1 MEHLKSYVELSET
14 FDINHKT
21 DATQYERENQ
31 PVAEK
36 IPERQQLKTSKVKA
50 DRTSDP
56 LCINDE
62 LANIEK
68 SKNASLMDPRV
79 PIKNKDKSFDPF
91 DGW

>member
-1 MEHLKSYVELSET
+1 M
-14 FDINHKT
+14 
-21 DATQYERENQ
+21 
-31 PVAEK
+31 
-36 IPERQQLKTSKVKA
+36 KTSKVKA

-56 LCINDE
+56 LCINDD

-68 SKNASLMDPRV
+68 SKNVSLMDPRV